1 MNYTYLKP
9 PKKKKKKQ
17 LNPVSEPSIYTEIYN
32 IHWCIYMRVSIHV
45 YVRYGYIDEDPE
57 FCSFWPT
64 KEKGRA
70 VRCDCECDI
79 QGEG

>member
-1 MNYTYLKP
+1 
-9 PKKKKKKQ
+9 
-17 LNPVSEPSIYTEIYN
+17 
-32 IHWCIYMRVSIHV
+32 MRVSIHV